1 MAHHDSLTD
10 LANRVL
16 FREHVEQALA
26 RARRYDEG
34 FAVICLDLDRF
45 KDVNDTLGHP
55 VGDMLLKAVADRLR
69 GCVRES
75 DVVAR
80 LGGDEFAVLEIGSG
94 LPSHVGILAGRIVEA
109 LGAPFD
115 LDGHEVVVGAS
126 LGVAVAP
133 ADGADPDQ
141 LLKNADMALYRA
153 KADGRGVFRFF
164 EPGMDARLQERR
176 ALEVDLRTA
185 LANGEFDL
193 FYQPLIN
200 AGTSQIS
207 GFEALLRWRHPG
219 RGMVP
224 PAEFI
229 PVAEEIGLIAPL
241 GEWVLRQACREA
253 AWWPTDIRVAIN
265 LSPAQFR
272 SRNLVQV
279 VASALVASSLSPG
292 RLELEITESV
302 LLHDNEATLA
312 VLHQLRALGVRIAMD
327 DFGTGYSSLSYLLS
341 FPFDRIKIDRSF
353 VRDISERADC
363 AAIVQSI
370 ASLGASLGMATTA
383 EGVETGEQLQ
393 LLKAV
398 GCTEVQGY
406 YFARPQPA
414 GEARRLLENR
424 ASAAA

>member
-1 MAHHDSLTD
+1 MADGGWVATYEDITERRRAEAQIAYMAHHDSLTD

-115 LDGHEVVVGAS
+115 LDGQEVVVGAS

-207 GFEALLRWRHPG
+207 GFEALLRLRHPG

-292 RLELEITESV
+292 DLS
-302 LLHDNEATLA
+302 
-312 VLHQLRALGVRIAMD
+312 LRSPSRSSCTTTKLRSPFSISCGPWA
-327 DFGTGYSSLSYLLS
+327 FGSRWTTSA
-341 FPFDRIKIDRSF
+341 P
-353 VRDISERADC
+353 
-363 AAIVQSI
+363 AI
-370 ASLGASLGMATTA
+370 
-383 EGVETGEQLQ
+383 
-393 LLKAV
+393 
-398 GCTEVQGY
+398 
-406 YFARPQPA
+406 RP
-414 GEARRLLENR
+414 
-424 ASAAA
+424 